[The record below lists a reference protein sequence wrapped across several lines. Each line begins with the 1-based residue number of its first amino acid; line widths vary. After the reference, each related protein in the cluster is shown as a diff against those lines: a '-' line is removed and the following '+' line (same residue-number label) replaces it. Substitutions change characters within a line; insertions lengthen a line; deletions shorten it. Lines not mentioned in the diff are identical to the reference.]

1 MRKQQVIWDEE
12 RGKKTHTKR
21 KSFLKK
27 TICKTRS
34 LKPDYRATMTQSL
47 MFIPV
52 IRCEEEDLYFIVVE
66 CIQAALRLSL
76 CLVASLGNIFLLL
89 RPGII
94 PPWRKPR
101 CLQPTADQPYNGSS
115 ITSDTTRG
123 KISSIQSKAFSALA
137 DLTEDCV
144 WFGWLLVRFLPS
156 YSSRLLVW
164 GGLHWIVLIV
174 PND

>member
-1 MRKQQVIWDEE
+1 MKVGGGQ
-12 RGKKTHTKR
+12 TKR
-21 KSFLKK
+21 QSFLEK

-66 CIQAALRLSL
+66 CIQAAL
-76 CLVASLGNIFLLL
+76 CLPCCLHASLGNIFLLL
-89 RPGII
+89 RPGVI
-94 PPWRKPR
+94 PAWWKHR

-123 KISSIQSKAFSALA
+123 KIPSIQSKAFSALGRG
-137 DLTEDCV
+137 E
-144 WFGWLLVRFLPS
+144 R
-156 YSSRLLVW
+156 LVW
-164 GGLHWIVLIV
+164 VAGCWISPRPLCPSPVLRWIALDCL
-174 PND
+174 NCL

>member
-1 MRKQQVIWDEE
+1 MKR
-12 RGKKTHTKR
+12 RGKKICTKR
-21 KSFLKK
+21 KSFLKR

-66 CIQAALRLSL
+66 CIQAALCLPLRLP
-76 CLVASLGNIFLLL
+76 ASLGNIFLLL
-89 RPGII
+89 RPGVI
-94 PPWRKPR
+94 PAWRKQR

-123 KISSIQSKAFSALA
+123 KIPSIQSKAFSALA
-137 DLTEDCV
+137 DSAEGCA
-144 WFGWLLVRFLPS
+144 WFGWLVVGFLPPD
-156 YSSRLLVW
+156 YSARLPV
-164 GGLHWIVLIV
+164 
-174 PND
+174 

>member
-1 MRKQQVIWDEE
+1 MKRVEE
-12 RGKKTHTKR
+12 KKTHIKR
-21 KSFLKK
+21 KSFLKR

-66 CIQAALRLSL
+66 CIQAALCLPLRLP
-76 CLVASLGNIFLLL
+76 ASLGNIFPLL
-89 RPGII
+89 RPGVI
-94 PPWRKPR
+94 PARRKHR

-123 KISSIQSKAFSALA
+123 KIPSIQWKALSTL
-137 DLTEDCV
+137 
-144 WFGWLLVRFLPS
+144 G
-156 YSSRLLVW
+156 
-164 GGLHWIVLIV
+164 
-174 PND
+174 